1 MGSCSGGVEA
11 RRTRFNEGCARHTQ
25 GQHKYIHYD
34 DILLCEIGCCHGGI
48 CRHVVIRALGVF
60 GGPMALGDV
69 RVRSLATDH
78 KGCRAV
84 LVHMDRGTLAS
95 AARAFGDE
103 DLFVA
108 FHRIHDG
115 LNVVQW
121 DGLAW
126 RCLPV
131 DRCRA
136 KLPGLASG
144 VGVLRKELAPHV
156 VKQAGHSVNADRFAF
171 GKPVHG
177 DAIPLAEVCCAI
189 HGQAPFSITAL
200 QPAPSRLWL
209 PRANCHG
216 PWWLSDS
223 GLVAGWE
230 RVR

>member
-48 CRHVVIRALGVF
+48 CWHVVIRALGVF

-171 GKPVHG
+171 ASLFTV
-177 DAIPLAEVCCAI
+177 
-189 HGQAPFSITAL
+189 TR
-200 QPAPSRLWL
+200 SRLLRFAVRSMAKPLSPSLLYSLL
-209 PRANCHG
+209 PRACG
-216 PWWLSDS
+216 CQEQTVM
-223 GLVAGWE
+223 GLGG
-230 RVR
+230 